1 MVYLGFTL
9 NTIYLV
15 IVYLGFVCDIVNL
28 VVVENNRKESREL
41 SGGR

>member
-1 MVYLGFTL
+1 MVYLGFTF

-15 IVYLGFVCDIVNL
+15 IVYLGFVYNTVNL
-28 VVVENNRKESREL
+28 VVVENNRKEPREL